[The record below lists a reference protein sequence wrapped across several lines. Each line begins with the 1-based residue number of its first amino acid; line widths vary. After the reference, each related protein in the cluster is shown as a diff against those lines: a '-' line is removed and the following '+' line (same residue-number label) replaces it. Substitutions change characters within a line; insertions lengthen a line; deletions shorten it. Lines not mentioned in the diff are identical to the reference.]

1 MTSSS
6 LVMKR
11 NGKTFVYTGKYAWKK
26 ANAEALRKKANK
38 AGYTTKVVPLKTK
51 IKKKTGYGI
60 YAQAK
65 TTKSKRY
72 DYVWVKK
79 K

>member
-1 MTSSS
+1 MTQSA
-6 LVMKR
+6 MIKR
-11 NGKTFVYTGKYAWKK
+11 DGKKFVYTGKYAWKK
-26 ANAEALRKKANK
+26 ANAEALRKKAIK
-38 AGYTTKVVPLKTK
+38 AGYNPRVVKLKTK
-51 IKKKTGYGI
+51 IKSKTGYGL

>member
-1 MTSSS
+1 MTQST
-6 LVMKR
+6 VIKR
-11 NGKTFVYTGKYAWKK
+11 NGKKFIYTGKYAWKK
-26 ANAEALRKKANK
+26 ANADALSKKAK
-38 AGYTTKVVPLKTK
+38 KLGYNTKIVKLKTK
-51 IKKKTGYGI
+51 LKKKTGYGI